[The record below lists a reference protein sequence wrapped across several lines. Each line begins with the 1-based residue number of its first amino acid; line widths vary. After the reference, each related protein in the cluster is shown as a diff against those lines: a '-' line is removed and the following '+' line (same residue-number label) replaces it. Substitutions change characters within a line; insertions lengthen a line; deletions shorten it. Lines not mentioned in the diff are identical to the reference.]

1 MNERTL
7 PRHIA
12 IILDGNGR
20 WATSRGLPRTKGHES
35 GVHKVRLAARAC
47 HERKIPV
54 LTVYA
59 FSAANWSRPAEEVDN
74 LMRICREFAEDA
86 HDELVSRGVRVVVVG
101 DIDDEVP
108 TATRKATERLIADT
122 AGGTSM
128 TLALALNYG
137 GRRDMVNAMRAVAA
151 QARAGLLLPEDIDPV
166 SVRRFLS
173 TSELP
178 DADLVIRTGGE
189 QRLSDFLPFEA
200 AFAELFFTETLWPD
214 FSEATLDDAL
224 AFYARRQRRFGRTDE
239 QVGRTA
245 TTAEI
250 GSI

>member
-1 MNERTL
+1 MNERSSL

-12 IILDGNGR
+12 LILDGNGR
-20 WATSRGLPRTKGHES
+20 WATSRGLPRTKGHEAGS
-35 GVHKVRLAARAC
+35 QKVRLAVRAC

-54 LTVYA
+54 LTLYA
-59 FSAANWSRPAEEVDN
+59 FSAANWNRPGEEVGN
-74 LMRICREFAEDA
+74 LMRICREFADEA
-86 HDELVSRGVRVVVVG
+86 HDDLVARGVRVVVVG

-108 TATRKATERLIADT
+108 TATRKATEKLIADT
-122 AGGTSM
+122 ADGTSM

-137 GRRDMVNAMRAVAA
+137 GRRDMVSAMRAVAA
-151 QARAGLLLPEDIDPV
+151 QARAGLLLPEDID
-166 SVRRFLS
+166 SQTIRRFLS

-200 AFAELFFTETLWPD
+200 AFAELFFTDTLWPD
-214 FSEATLDDAL
+214 FSEGTLDEAL

-239 QVGRTA
+239 QVRR
-245 TTAEI
+245 TAEI
-250 GSI
+250 

>member
-1 MNERTL
+1 MNDRLL

-20 WATSRGLPRTKGHES
+20 WASTRGLPRTKGHEA
-35 GVHKVRLAARAC
+35 GAHKVRLAVRAC
-47 HERKIPV
+47 HARQVPV
-54 LTVYA
+54 VTLYA
-59 FSAANWSRPAEEVDN
+59 FSAANWSRPGEEVDN
-74 LMRICREFAEDA
+74 LMRICRGFAEEEREDLMA
-86 HDELVSRGVRVVVVG
+86 RGIRVIVVG
-101 DIDDEVP
+101 DLDDEVP
-108 TATRKATERLIADT
+108 TATRKATERLMQDT

-137 GRRDMVNAMRAVAA
+137 GRRDMVSAMRAVAA
-151 QARAGLLLPEDIDPV
+151 QARAGLLLPEDIDAQ
-166 SVRRFLS
+166 SLRRFLS

-214 FSEATLDDAL
+214 FTEETLDEAL
-224 AFYARRQRRFGRTDE
+224 AFYNRRQRRFGRTSE
-239 QVGRTA
+239 Q
-245 TTAEI
+245 I
-250 GSI
+250 GHAADL